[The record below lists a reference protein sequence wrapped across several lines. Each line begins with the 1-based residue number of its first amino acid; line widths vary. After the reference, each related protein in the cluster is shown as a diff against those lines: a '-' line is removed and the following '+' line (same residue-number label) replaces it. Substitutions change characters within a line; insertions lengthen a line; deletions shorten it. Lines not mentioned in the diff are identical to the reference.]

1 MIASSFQ
8 TKVPAGF
15 FPSTS
20 PTTSSPVAMK
30 VVVSCH
36 AFVVPVF
43 SSTTLSLIAPCSP
56 TVHRLPGTAHYAFAC
71 HPIVGQ
77 IAFLSVIALPLQ
89 QSFVVGP
96 GYSPEP
102 FKVVSRLTL

>member
-1 MIASSFQ
+1 MYRY
-8 TKVPAGF
+8 
-15 FPSTS
+15 
-20 PTTSSPVAMK
+20 

-36 AFVVPVF
+36 PSVVPVF

-56 TVHRLPGTAHYAFAC
+56 AVHRLPATAHYAFAS
-71 HPIVGQ
+71 HLIVGQ
-77 IAFLSVIALPLQ
+77 IEFPSLIALPLQ
-89 QSFVVGP
+89 QSFVHVVGP